1 MPVSFRGL
9 KKVVASAKSKVL
21 AKNTLAT
28 KWKEEDFLAKS
39 KGLDLA
45 FDETRFTFA
54 RRTKQ
59 YSSFWKKSG
68 RTKMKSDYNRKVRK
82 RKRDN
87 FLVETIPFMK

>member
-54 RRTKQ
+54 RRMKQ
-59 YSSFWKKSG
+59 YSAFSPKIGKN
-68 RTKMKSDYNRKVRK
+68 KNEVR
-82 RKRDN
+82 
-87 FLVETIPFMK
+87 L

>member
-9 KKVVASAKSKVL
+9 QKGSGFGKKQGFGKKYARRGRFFAKP
-21 AKNTLAT
+21 
-28 KWKEEDFLAKS
+28 

-45 FDETRFTFA
+45 SAETRFTFA

-68 RTKMKSDYNRKVRK
+68 RTKMKSDYNRKV
-82 RKRDN
+82 
-87 FLVETIPFMK
+87 

>member
-1 MPVSFRGL
+1 MPVSFRRL

-54 RRTKQ
+54 DERNNTRPFGK
-59 YSSFWKKSG
+59 
-68 RTKMKSDYNRKVRK
+68 NREEQK
-82 RKRDN
+82 
-87 FLVETIPFMK
+87 

>member
-68 RTKMKSDYNRKVRK
+68 RTKMKSDYNRKV
-82 RKRDN
+82 
-87 FLVETIPFMK
+87 

>member
-1 MPVSFRGL
+1 MPISFRGL